1 MELRKITKKMFAF
14 VFLFVVTLN
23 VIPVNAIIAATPD
36 FTLTLEADKTSVQPG
51 DTVTVSVNVPA
62 GTNMAAYSFSLLYD
76 NTKVSTTN
84 AKCSTPLKIQ
94 TAVVQVKSESG
105 QVNVAEMGAISD
117 DVVKLTEAGTI
128 LQAQFTVLEG
138 AAGNIEFGIKD
149 NAKFKTPNPDNE
161 EDLFDLNY
169 AVQNNTKVFVEAPLV
184 GISLNKSIVELN
196 VGESSEAINVIY
208 NPENTTASDAEKA
221 ITWTSNNENI
231 ATIENGVVTA
241 VAPGSTQI
249 RATTGNGKY
258 ATCEIT
264 VKAPITS
271 IELYPV
277 STELNEG
284 ESSLPIS
291 VVYRPSN
298 TTDVKEVT
306 WTSSDNNVATVNTSG
321 VVTGVKAGSATI
333 TATTANGKSAT
344 CEITVKA
351 PLTGIALNKST
362 ASLEVNGEDTL
373 VVSYDPE
380 NTTDNKQVT
389 WISSDPSIVR
399 IEEINESSAKII
411 GANVTQRN
419 TPVTITAQVGS
430 YTKTCQVTVTVPVSS
445 VSISE
450 QNVSL
455 KRKITGQDTATLTA
469 VVDPEGALQ
478 NADVEWVSA
487 DTNIA
492 TVAKADAT
500 TATVTAVADGTVE
513 IKATIGG
520 KEAKTTITVTTPV
533 QSISLSKSSARVK
546 TGEEVTLSVI
556 YNPTDVTESLK
567 EIIWESSDPTRAIV
581 VNGVVTTLKPTESG
595 NPVVIT
601 ARSKSNN
608 SAVATCDI
616 NIDPIPLEGVQIVED
631 RITLEKGTEKTLTGK
646 CLPENTTDNTD
657 LRWTSSN
664 TNVATVN
671 ENTGKVTAI
680 GAGTATIT
688 ATSKTNN
695 ALSDSCEVSVTVRL
709 TGLKLDN
716 TKITLTRGVTGQ
728 DEKTLVAT
736 PEPSDTTDTSN
747 ITWTSGNTAIATVDA
762 NGKVTAVGPG
772 TTQIK
777 ATKGSFIAI
786 CEVEVKVP
794 LTSISL
800 NKSNTEILIKQSET
814 LVVTYNPTDTNDNR
828 TINWT
833 SSDESIATVDA
844 NGKVTAKA
852 EGTVTITATSV
863 VDKSITAT
871 CQVTTKRIPLDS
883 IALSE
888 ANVEML
894 KGKTVK
900 LSVICNPDNTTDN
913 RDVNWVSSDES
924 TAIVDENGNV
934 TALKEGNVTITA
946 TSKSNS
952 ALTASCDI
960 EITEVHIE
968 SISID
973 KDNIDNSLLMAGK
986 SFKLS
991 FKLNP
996 DIATDNY
1003 SIVWTSSDPSI
1014 ATIDENGNVTALKEG
1029 NVKFTAFIT
1038 NEYGDTFEDTYELYI
1053 KPEEVSSLSPETGD
1067 ANIALLVVGMI
1078 ISLGAI
1084 LFVNKKRKSIKDN

>member
-1 MELRKITKKMFAF
+1 LPKTMEQYGQYGINKNGELGDDTIT
-14 VFLFVVTLN
+14 
-23 VIPVNAIIAATPD
+23 
-36 FTLTLEADKTSVQPG
+36 
-51 DTVTVSVNVPA
+51 
-62 GTNMAAYSFSLLYD
+62 
-76 NTKVSTTN
+76 TK
-84 AKCSTPLKIQ
+84 L
-94 TAVVQVKSESG
+94 
-105 QVNVAEMGAISD
+105 
-117 DVVKLTEAGTI
+117 
-128 LQAQFTVLEG
+128 
-138 AAGNIEFGIKD
+138 
-149 NAKFKTPNPDNE
+149 
-161 EDLFDLNY
+161 
-169 AVQNNTKVFVEAPLV
+169 
-184 GISLNKSIVELN
+184 
-196 VGESSEAINVIY
+196 
-208 NPENTTASDAEKA
+208 
-221 ITWTSNNENI
+221 
-231 ATIENGVVTA
+231 
-241 VAPGSTQI
+241 
-249 RATTGNGKY
+249 
-258 ATCEIT
+258 
-264 VKAPITS
+264 
-271 IELYPV
+271 
-277 STELNEG
+277 
-284 ESSLPIS
+284 LPIS
-291 VVYRPSN
+291 ISKERL
-298 TTDVKEVT
+298 DVNEKYIAFTNIGETKQLEV
-306 WTSSDNNVATVNTSG
+306 
-321 VVTGVKAGSATI
+321 K
-333 TATTANGKSAT
+333 
-344 CEITVKA
+344 
-351 PLTGIALNKST
+351 LNKGFN
-362 ASLEVNGEDTL
+362 LL
-373 VVSYDPE
+373 
-380 NTTDNKQVT
+380 
-389 WISSDPSIVR
+389 
-399 IEEINESSAKII
+399 
-411 GANVTQRN
+411 
-419 TPVTITAQVGS
+419 
-430 YTKTCQVTVTVPVSS
+430 
-445 VSISE
+445 
-450 QNVSL
+450 
-455 KRKITGQDTATLTA
+455 
-469 VVDPEGALQ
+469 
-478 NADVEWVSA
+478 
-487 DTNIA
+487 
-492 TVAKADAT
+492 KAD
-500 TATVTAVADGTVE
+500 
-513 IKATIGG
+513 I
-520 KEAKTTITVTTPV
+520 
-533 QSISLSKSSARVK
+533 Q
-546 TGEEVTLSVI
+546 
-556 YNPTDVTESLK
+556 
-567 EIIWESSDPTRAIV
+567 
-581 VNGVVTTLKPTESG
+581 
-595 NPVVIT
+595 
-601 ARSKSNN
+601 SNN
-608 SAVATCDI
+608 
-616 NIDPIPLEGVQIVED
+616 
-631 RITLEKGTEKTLTGK
+631 
-646 CLPENTTDNTD
+646 NTF
-657 LRWTSSN
+657 TSLD
-664 TNVATVN
+664 TNVAQVTD
-671 ENTGKVTAI
+671 TGLITAI

>member
-1 MELRKITKKMFAF
+1 MELGKITKKMFAF

-23 VIPVNAIIAATPD
+23 VIPVNAIIASTPD
-36 FTLTLEADKTSVQPG
+36 FTLTLEADKTSVHAG

-62 GTNMAAYSFSLLYD
+62 GTNIAAYTFALMYD

-84 AKCSTPLKIQ
+84 ANCSTPLKVG
-94 TAVVQVKSESG
+94 TAMTTVNNASG
-105 QVNVAEMGAISD
+105 QVNVAEMGAVSD
-117 DVVKLTEAGTI
+117 DVVTLTEAGTI

-138 AAGNIEFGIKD
+138 AAGNIEFSIKN
-149 NAKFKTPNPDNE
+149 NAKFKTPNPDDE
-161 EDLFDLNY
+161 ESLLDLNY
-169 AVQNNTKVFVEAPLV
+169 AVQNNTNVFVEAPLT
-184 GISLNKSIVELN
+184 GISLSKKSLEINEGQN
-196 VGESSEAINVIY
+196 SEAITVMYI
-208 NPENTTASDAEKA
+208 PENTTASDTDKA
-221 ITWTSNNENI
+221 ITWSSDDETI
-231 ATIENGVVTA
+231 ATVSNGVVTGVKA
-241 VAPGSTQI
+241 GTTTI
-249 RATTGNGKY
+249 TATTGNGKTD
-258 ATCEIT
+258 TCTVT

-271 IELYPV
+271 IILNPETL
-277 STELNEG
+277 ELNEG
-284 ESSLPIS
+284 ETSLPIN
-291 VVYRPSN
+291 VTYNPSN
-298 TTDVKEVT
+298 TTDTKSVT
-306 WTSSDNNVATVNTSG
+306 WSSDNEEVASVNQAG
-321 VVTGVKAGSATI
+321 EVTAKKAGSAVI
-333 TATTANGKSAT
+333 TATTANGIKDT
-344 CEITVKA
+344 CEVTVKA
-351 PLTGIALNKST
+351 PLTGIELNKST
-362 ASLEVNGEDTL
+362 SSLELNGTDTL
-373 VVSYDPE
+373 VVSYKPE
-380 NTTDNKQVT
+380 NTTDDKQVT
-389 WISSDPSIVR
+389 WESSDPSIVR
-399 IEEINESSAKII
+399 IEPINENSATII
-411 GANVTQRN
+411 GDKVTQRN
-419 TPVTITAQVGS
+419 TPVTITAKVGS

-455 KRKITGQDTATLTA
+455 KRKITGEDTATLTA

-487 DTNIA
+487 DTNVA
-492 TVAKADAT
+492 TVTKVDAT

-533 QSISLSKSSARVK
+533 QSISLNETSVRVK

-567 EIIWESSDPTRAIV
+567 EITWESSDPTRATV
-581 VNGVVTTLKPTESG
+581 SNGVVTTLKPTDAST
-595 NPVVIT
+595 PVVIT

-608 SAVATCDI
+608 SAVAICDI
-616 NIDPIPLEGVQIVED
+616 NIDPIPLEGVQIAED
-631 RITLEKGTEKTLTGK
+631 SITLEKGTEKTLTGK

-657 LRWTSSN
+657 LKWTSN
-664 TNVATVN
+664 NVNVATVD
-671 ENTGKVTAI
+671 ENTGRVTAI

-688 ATSKTNN
+688 ATSKINN
-695 ALSDSCEVSVTVRL
+695 TLSDSCQVNVTVKL

-716 TKITLTRGVTGQ
+716 TKINLTRGVTGQ

-736 PEPSDTTDTSN
+736 PVPGDTTDTSA
-747 ITWTSGNTAIATVDA
+747 ITWESANTAIATVDA
-762 NGKVTAVGPG
+762 SGKVTAVGPG

-777 ATKGSFIAI
+777 ATKGAFTAI

-800 NKSNTEILIKQSET
+800 NKTNTAILIKQSET

-833 SSDESIATVDA
+833 SSDDSIATVDA

-863 VDKSITAT
+863 VDNSITAT
-871 CQVTTKRIPLDS
+871 CQVTTTRIPLDS

-888 ANVEML
+888 ANIEML

-900 LSVICNPDNTTDN
+900 LSVICEPDNTTDD

-924 TAIVDENGNV
+924 IAIVDENGNV

-946 TSKSNS
+946 TSKSNP

-973 KDNIDNSLLMAGK
+973 KENIDESLLMAGK
-986 SFKLS
+986 SFRLS
-991 FKLNP
+991 FVLNP

-1003 SIVWTSSDPSI
+1003 SVVWTSSDPSI
-1014 ATIDENGNVTALKEG
+1014 ATIDENGNVTALREG

-1067 ANIALLVVGMI
+1067 ANVALLVTGMI
-1078 ISLGAI
+1078 MSLGTM